1 MSFSV
6 CASCPTTIHETCVR
20 TSPDTCLKSCP
31 DTYVRTS
38 SDTSLKTCSITCP
51 KPRSTTS
58 KSIIIPRHCG
68 TKATCAPKAHSVYG
82 CGSLG
87 STRISTCTYLASI
100 RSPCMPHKIGGCRG
114 GFGARIMA
122 GGCHEKDY
130 DYLKISEKFTMQ
142 NLNDRLAC
150 YLEKVRSLEASNAN
164 LEKLIWEYY
173 EKKRP
178 ICQED
183 YSCYLNTTSCLQD
196 KIKEATIK
204 NADILLQIDNA
215 KLAAEDFRIKYEHE
229 SAMGHCVEADITN
242 LRRILDKTYLSKA
255 DLEAQICILQ
265 EELAFMR
272 KNHHEEVAL
281 LMCQLT
287 PNICVEVDAA
297 PQQDLNK
304 VLDEIRCH
312 YDTIIDK
319 HRKKQECW
327 FKEKTEELGKDV
339 ASNTGCMKTWR
350 LQVADLCRNLQCLE
364 IELQSQINLKGA
376 LQCSLADT
384 EARYSAIL
392 AGFQKQINVLEAELC
407 QMRTGIEQQGKDY
420 AALLDIKSHLE
431 KEIAT
436 YRCLLEN
443 QDIQ

>member
-1 MSFSV
+1 M
-6 CASCPTTIHETCVR
+6 
-20 TSPDTCLKSCP
+20 
-31 DTYVRTS
+31 
-38 SDTSLKTCSITCP
+38 
-51 KPRSTTS
+51 
-58 KSIIIPRHCG
+58 
-68 TKATCAPKAHSVYG
+68 
-82 CGSLG
+82 
-87 STRISTCTYLASI
+87 
-100 RSPCMPHKIGGCRG
+100 
-114 GFGARIMA
+114 
-122 GGCHEKDY
+122 
-130 DYLKISEKFTMQ
+130 SEKSTMQ

-150 YLEKVRSLEASNAN
+150 YLEKVRSLEASNAS

-178 ICQED
+178 ICQKD
-183 YSCYLNTTSCLQD
+183 YSCYLNTTYCLQD
-196 KIKEATIK
+196 KIKDATIK

-229 SAMGHCVEADITN
+229 SVMRQCVEADITN

-255 DLEAQICILQ
+255 DLETQICILQ

-272 KNHHEEVAL
+272 KNHQEEVAS

-327 FKEKTEELGKDV
+327 FKEKTADLCKDM
-339 ASNTGCMKTWR
+339 ANNTGCMKTLR
-350 LQVADLCRNLQCLE
+350 LQVADLWRTLQCLE

-376 LQCSLADT
+376 LNCSLADT
-384 EARYSAIL
+384 EARYGAIL